1 MRAAAIDPFAGEVCI
16 ATVAFLPVGS
26 MGQAPSRYIS
36 QQRGRFSSRCLRES
50 VTMHVSYW
58 ASSGLCAGS
67 GPFGE
72 KHMTK
77 SWEDMTHHEKL
88 EMLRRTITQTHATQ
102 EAVKTEI
109 DQVWNALRAARTAFE
124 DTTVEVSTLKT
135 LRFELGK
142 ILKEVATLR
151 ALWPKSYSRTG

>member
-1 MRAAAIDPFAGEVCI
+1 
-16 ATVAFLPVGS
+16 
-26 MGQAPSRYIS
+26 
-36 QQRGRFSSRCLRES
+36 
-50 VTMHVSYW
+50 
-58 ASSGLCAGS
+58 
-67 GPFGE
+67 
-72 KHMTK
+72 MTK